1 MFSVMNTFY
10 FHLCQREG
18 VSSHLPHEPS
28 ISLWNKNVHFF
39 RGVRHPLP
47 QSWIRPCCE
56 YLCVSKGFLRLL
68 SQDQILNSSW
78 VHGKKGSLTA
88 QPIYPFTSPFY
99 FILFS
104 LFLILF
110 IYFFVSCCITK
121 NANTKYIHVMYKSSK
136 NLYWVLMFHVLCIFP
151 LLNYCLLFA
160 GWSIP
165 WCTTQYSRSIYLLQ
179 TRRWICK

>member
-88 QPIYPFTSPFY
+88 QPIYPFTSPFS
-99 FILFS
+99 FILFL
-104 LFLILF
+104 LFFLFYLF
-110 IYFFVSCCITK
+110 IFCFLLYYKECQYKVYTCNVQKLEKFVLSLDVSCTLHIPT
-121 NANTKYIHVMYKSSK
+121 SQ
-136 NLYWVLMFHVLCIFP
+136 
-151 LLNYCLLFA
+151 LLF
-160 GWSIP
+160 I
-165 WCTTQYSRSIYLLQ
+165 
-179 TRRWICK
+179 ICRVVHSMMYYTVF